1 MKKFLIK
8 AYFKAGILVPFYTA
22 CFFSLLFC
30 LAPDF
35 YKVLELTFLSGLTGL
50 CSLTIFLNCY
60 RSIANNYFYSVLS
73 WTLLPVLFSI
83 YVLAT
88 KVDWIVFSDS
98 KKGNVFISSLYL
110 VIFSIHFLGLFI
122 SFRSFRATVLLNP
135 DDEEIMNEENDR
147 YTMPNSDK
155 NAQVSDTTKAK

>member
-1 MKKFLIK
+1 M
-8 AYFKAGILVPFYTA
+8 PFYTA

-30 LAPDF
+30 WSPDF
-35 YKVLELTFLSGLTGL
+35 YKVLELAFLSGLTGL

-60 RSIANNYFYSVLS
+60 PNIASNYFYSVLS
-73 WTLLPVLFSI
+73 WTLLPVLFII

-98 KKGNVFISSLYL
+98 KQGDVFISSLYL

-122 SFRSFRATVLLNP
+122 SFRSFRATVLLNQ
-135 DDEEIMNEENDR
+135 DDEEIMNEEDDR
-147 YTMPNSDK
+147 YTMHKSDK
-155 NAQVSDTTKAK
+155 NVQECDATKAK

>member
-1 MKKFLIK
+1 MKKVLIK
-8 AYFKAGILVPFYTA
+8 SYFKAGILVPFYTS

-30 LAPDF
+30 WSPDF

-50 CSLTIFLNCY
+50 CSLTIFLNSY
-60 RSIANNYFYSVLS
+60 RKIAESYFYSVLS
-73 WTLLPVLFSI
+73 WTLLPVLFST

-98 KKGNVFISSLYL
+98 KKGDVFISSLYL

-122 SFRSFRATVLLNP
+122 SFSSFRATVLLNQN
-135 DDEEIMNEENDR
+135 DEEIMNDEDDR
-147 YTMPNSDK
+147 YTMHNSDK
-155 NAQVSDTTKAK
+155 NVQECDASKAT